1 MQPESPQGVKQNSTP
16 CCQRLGFNA
25 PQNCAPCMV
34 HLVEPLL
41 EEFLPTATKNVF
53 SAANATLFSRRAVSG
68 GDSKRTWDGCQNVI
82 WSGFARSRT
91 EGPFFMPKTMRK
103 NSKPATTSLPVPRE
117 VIETYIYW
125 IRGRRVM
132 RDTDLAKLYGV
143 ETFNLNKAVRRNLD
157 RFPEDFMFQ
166 LTKDESVSLTFQVG
180 MSKPRSRGAD
190 GRCRT
195 FLRNRE

>member
-1 MQPESPQGVKQNSTP
+1 
-16 CCQRLGFNA
+16 
-25 PQNCAPCMV
+25 
-34 HLVEPLL
+34 
-41 EEFLPTATKNVF
+41 
-53 SAANATLFSRRAVSG
+53 
-68 GDSKRTWDGCQNVI
+68 
-82 WSGFARSRT
+82 
-91 EGPFFMPKTMRK
+91 
-103 NSKPATTSLPVPRE
+103 
-117 VIETYIYW
+117 
-125 IRGRRVM
+125 M